1 MQWDHVILNGTLVT
15 ASDTY
20 KGNIY
25 VKDGKIYAI
34 TEGLLDGEA
43 KEVTDAS
50 GKYVL
55 PGFIDS
61 HVHSRD
67 GKNGA
72 HYKEDFFHSSMAG
85 ACGGVTTIIEQPN
98 SNPAVYNVEMMDSL
112 IETIGPKAHVD
123 FGNWGL
129 CIGKLNNGEL
139 MKLKEHGAAAF
150 KFFWGY
156 ALDLATYQLIYNY
169 KEGMQNVL
177 PPLDD
182 GEVYTIFREIA
193 KTGKLIGIH
202 AENFWLIKE
211 LTAEV
216 MATDERDYNAVLKS
230 RPAVSELTVIET
242 AIAFA
247 KATGAHLHILHLA
260 TGDGVEVIRR
270 AQKDGINVTAE
281 TCPHY
286 LFLTNEDFDRVGAQ
300 IKGYPPVRTKRDQ
313 DLLWEGL
320 KDGTLSF
327 VVTDHA
333 PHTPE
338 EKMKNYWEAP
348 AGMAAIETASML
360 MLTAVN
366 EGRITLNQVAAW
378 MSENVAKM
386 FDYYPLKGS
395 LQVGTDA
402 DFAIVDLDQEYIF
415 DQSTMHS
422 RTKLSPY
429 NGMKMKGRVVQ
440 TILRGITTSKDGDIV
455 GDPQGK
461 WVRPL
466 K

>member
-1 MQWDHVILNGTLVT
+1 M
-15 ASDTY
+15 
-20 KGNIY
+20 
-25 VKDGKIYAI
+25 
-34 TEGLLDGEA
+34 E
-43 KEVTDAS
+43 
-50 GKYVL
+50 
-55 PGFIDS
+55 
-61 HVHSRD
+61 
-67 GKNGA
+67 
-72 HYKEDFFHSSMAG
+72 
-85 ACGGVTTIIEQPN
+85 
-98 SNPAVYNVEMMDSL
+98 
-112 IETIGPKAHVD
+112 
-123 FGNWGL
+123 
-129 CIGKLNNGEL
+129 
-139 MKLKEHGAAAF
+139 
-150 KFFWGY
+150 
-156 ALDLATYQLIYNY
+156 
-169 KEGMQNVL
+169 NVL

-211 LTAEV
+211 LTTEV

-230 RPAVSELTVIET
+230 RPAVSEITVIET

-260 TGDGVEVIRR
+260 TGDGVEIIRR

-286 LFLTNEDFDRVGAQ
+286 LFLTDKDFDRVGAQ
-300 IKGYPPVRTKRDQ
+300 IKGYPPVRTQRDQ